1 MALPLNNTPIYS
13 LTIPS
18 TKESVKFR
26 PFLVKEQ
33 KALLI
38 AQQSENVQV
47 MMDTLKNIIKSSITS
62 KLDLDS
68 LSLFDIEYIFLQL
81 RAKSVGEEIDLIL
94 KCPEEHGSE
103 ESNKKASVNV
113 KVSID
118 DIKIE
123 QSTEH
128 TNKISLYND
137 VGVVMKYPSLETLS
151 KFENVKANDPSLV
164 FEVIAESM
172 DYIYD
177 NEQVYPIK
185 EQSKTEVKEFIDNL
199 TSEQFERLQKFF
211 ETMPKLT
218 HTLSFNC
225 PVCTKHNSVKLE
237 GLDSFF

>member
-13 LTIPS
+13 LTVPS
-18 TKESVKFR
+18 TKETVKFR

-38 AQQSENVQV
+38 AQQSENVNV
-47 MMDTLKNIIKSSITS
+47 MMDTLKSIIRSSVTS
-62 KLDLDS
+62 KLDLET

-81 RAKSVGEEIDLIL
+81 RAKSVGEEIELIL

-103 ESNKKASVNV
+103 EANKKAAVNV
-113 KVSID
+113 KVSIE
-118 DIKIE
+118 DIKVE
-123 QSTEH
+123 QSPEH
-128 TNKISLYND
+128 TNNINLYND

-151 KFENVKANDPSLV
+151 KFENVKTNDPSLI
-164 FEVIAESM
+164 FDVIAESM

-185 EQSKTEVKEFIDNL
+185 EQSKAEVKEFIDNL

-211 ETMPKLT
+211 ETMPKLS

-225 PVCTKHNSVKLE
+225 PVCAKHNSVKLE

>member
-1 MALPLNNTPIYS
+1 MALPLNNTPIYR
-13 LTIPS
+13 LTVPS
-18 TKESVKFR
+18 TKETVTFR

-38 AQQSENVQV
+38 AQQSEDVNV
-47 MMDTLKNIIKSSITS
+47 MMDTLKNIIKSSVTS
-62 KLDLDS
+62 KLNLDS

-103 ESNKKASVNV
+103 EANKKASVNV
-113 KVSID
+113 KVNID
-118 DIKIE
+118 DIKVE
-123 QSTEH
+123 QSPEH
-128 TNKISLYND
+128 TNKIGLFND

-151 KFENVKANDPSLV
+151 KFENVKTSDPGLV
-164 FEVIAESM
+164 FEVIAEAI
-172 DYIYD
+172 DYVYD
-177 NEQVYPIK
+177 NEQIYHIK
-185 EQSKTEVKEFIDNL
+185 EQSKAEVKEFIDNL

-218 HTLSFNC
+218 HTLDFNC
-225 PVCTKHNSVKLE
+225 PVCGKHNSVKLE